1 MSLINRM
8 LKDLDAQPAKADIAP
23 IYRPVPRRLPG
34 WYWWIL
40 LLLPLSLWLWWQP
53 LQQRLH
59 PAAVTTKKIQTE
71 PVPATA
77 VISSVVPQATSSAS
91 VAVIADPASAATP
104 EIIAEPVATAPETK
118 TVNKSATPPTA
129 TALQEQKNTRQAI
142 AKTEQET
149 VSVDTNPADTNFAE
163 TTETNDQAAVY
174 AEEPAAEAEP
184 LGEMHVEEQKLSPGE
199 IATLERRKYQQAIA
213 RRDNVAAQQALLQ
226 VLANDPLDYNS
237 RKQLAALYYG
247 ENQLSAARD
256 VLQQGI
262 TLMPTNADLRLLAAR
277 VAQAMGDKQAAL
289 QSLVAISPS
298 VANNLDFY
306 AMRAALAQQLG
317 QTAEAGYSYLA
328 LTRTQPNIGRWWLGL
343 AISQD
348 QRGLLNDAK
357 QAYRRALLD
366 NQLSVAS
373 RRFAQ
378 QRIQHL
384 EP

>member
-23 IYRPVPRRLPG
+23 IYRPAARRLPG

-59 PAAVTTKKIQTE
+59 PAASTTKKIQTE

-91 VAVIADPASAATP
+91 VAVSASPASAAAP
-104 EIIAEPVATAPETK
+104 VVIAEPIAKAPETK
-118 TVNKSATPPTA
+118 IVKKSTASQPATG
-129 TALQEQKNTRQAI
+129 QQKSKNTQKAI
-142 AKTEQET
+142 PKPEQEAAP
-149 VSVDTNPADTNFAE
+149 VEPNQ
-163 TTETNDQAAVY
+163 TETVETSDQTEMYAA
-174 AEEPAAEAEP
+174 EPTAEAEP

-213 RRDNVAAQQALLQ
+213 RRDNAAAQQALIQ

-357 QAYRRALLD
+357 QAYRRALMD
-366 NQLSVAS
+366 NQLSAAS

>member
-8 LKDLDAQPAKADIAP
+8 LKDLDAQPAKADVAP
-23 IYRPVPRRLPG
+23 IYRPATRRLPG

-53 LQQRLH
+53 LQQWLH
-59 PAAVTTKKIQTE
+59 PAAAPVVIATQPTVEPAPPTVAVADVTTPSVVSSAVTTAAEPVVTLSKVVAQPIPESSKSVSQPAPSQNSRTIASAETE
-71 PVPATA
+71 PVTA
-77 VISSVVPQATSSAS
+77 DDNQEL
-91 VAVIADPASAATP
+91 AA
-104 EIIAEPVATAPETK
+104 E
-118 TVNKSATPPTA
+118 
-129 TALQEQKNTRQAI
+129 
-142 AKTEQET
+142 
-149 VSVDTNPADTNFAE
+149 E
-163 TTETNDQAAVY
+163 TTQTAAIDESE
-174 AEEPAAEAEP
+174 ATTEPEP
-184 LGEMHVEEQKLSPGE
+184 LGEMYVEEQKLSAGE
-199 IATLERRKYQQAIA
+199 IAALERRKYQQAIA

-262 TLMPTNADLRLLAAR
+262 TLMPTNADLRLLTAR

-289 QSLVAISPS
+289 QSLQAITPS
-298 VANNLDFY
+298 AANNLDFY

-317 QTAEAGYSYLA
+317 QAADAGYSYQA
-328 LTRTQPNIGRWWLGL
+328 LTRAQPMVGRWWLGL
-343 AISQD
+343 AISQE
-348 QRGLLNDAK
+348 QRSLMNDAK

-366 NQLSVAS
+366 NQLSAAS

>member
-23 IYRPVPRRLPG
+23 IYRPATRRLPG

-59 PAAVTTKKIQTE
+59 PAASTTKKIQTE
-71 PVPATA
+71 TAPTTA
-77 VISSVVPQATSSAS
+77 VISSVVPQATSSAT

-104 EIIAEPVATAPETK
+104 EVIAEPVAKAPETK
-118 TVNKSATPPTA
+118 IVKKSATSQT
-129 TALQEQKNTRQAI
+129 TTGQQKSKNTQPVI
-142 AKTEQET
+142 AKPEQET
-149 VSVDTNPADTNFAE
+149 VPLELNP
-163 TTETNDQAAVY
+163 TETAESSEQSAVY
-174 AEEPAAEAEP
+174 AAEPTAEAEP

-213 RRDNVAAQQALLQ
+213 RRDNTAAQQALLQ

-262 TLMPTNADLRLLAAR
+262 TLMPTNADLRLLVAR

-289 QSLVAISPS
+289 QSLVAISPT

-366 NQLSVAS
+366 NQLSAAS

>member
-23 IYRPVPRRLPG
+23 IYRPSTRRLPG

-59 PAAVTTKKIQTE
+59 PAAVTTKQLQPE
-71 PVPATA
+71 PVKANT
-77 VISSVVPQATSSAS
+77 VISSVVPQATSSATVTVTAS
-91 VAVIADPASAATP
+91 PASTAAP
-104 EIIAEPVATAPETK
+104 VVIAEPVEKAPETK
-118 TVNKSATPPTA
+118 IVKKSVTPQTA
-129 TALQEQKNTRQAI
+129 AAQQKSKNTQQAI
-142 AKTEQET
+142 TTSEQET
-149 VSVDTNPADTNFAE
+149 ASVEPNPTEIAESSEQPAMYAAEPTAE
-163 TTETNDQAAVY
+163 T
-174 AEEPAAEAEP
+174 EP

-213 RRDNVAAQQALLQ
+213 RRDNAAAQQALLQ
-226 VLANDPLDYNS
+226 VLANDPLDYIS

-289 QSLVAISPS
+289 QSLVAISPT

-317 QTAEAGYSYLA
+317 QTSEAGYSYQA

-357 QAYRRALLD
+357 QAYRRALMD
-366 NQLSVAS
+366 NQLSAAS

>member
-1 MSLINRM
+1 MSDDRM
-8 LKDLDAQPAKADIAP
+8 LARIAA
-23 IYRPVPRRLPG
+23 
-34 WYWWIL
+34 L
-40 LLLPLSLWLWWQP
+40 LRQAENTDNPHEAEAFMAAA
-53 LQQRLH
+53 QRL
-59 PAAVTTKKIQTE
+59 ATTTSIDLAV
-71 PVPATA
+71 
-77 VISSVVPQATSSAS
+77 
-91 VAVIADPASAATP
+91 
-104 EIIAEPVATAPETK
+104 
-118 TVNKSATPPTA
+118 
-129 TALQEQKNTRQAI
+129 ALR
-142 AKTEQET
+142 
-149 VSVDTNPADTNFAE
+149 
-163 TTETNDQAAVY
+163 
-174 AEEPAAEAEP
+174 P
-184 LGEMHVEEQKLSPGE
+184 LVE
-199 IATLERRKYQQAIA
+199 
-213 RRDNVAAQQALLQ
+213 Q

-357 QAYRRALLD
+357 QAYRRALMD
-366 NQLSVAS
+366 NQLSAAS

>member
-23 IYRPVPRRLPG
+23 IYRPAARRLPG

-59 PAAVTTKKIQTE
+59 PAASTTKKIQTE
-71 PVPATA
+71 PAPATA
-77 VISSVVPQATSSAS
+77 VIPSVVPQATSSAS
-91 VAVIADPASAATP
+91 VAVTASPASAAAAVV
-104 EIIAEPVATAPETK
+104 IAEPVAKASETK
-118 TVNKSATPPTA
+118 IVKKSAASQTSTG
-129 TALQEQKNTRQAI
+129 QQKSKNTQKAI
-142 AKTEQET
+142 TKPEQEAAP
-149 VSVDTNPADTNFAE
+149 VEPNP
-163 TTETNDQAAVY
+163 TETAESSEPSAMYAA
-174 AEEPAAEAEP
+174 EPTTEAEP

-357 QAYRRALLD
+357 QAYRRALMD
-366 NQLSVAS
+366 NQLSAAS

>member
-8 LKDLDAQPAKADIAP
+8 LKDLDAQPAKVDVAP
-23 IYRPVPRRLPG
+23 IYRPAMRRLPG

-40 LLLPLSLWLWWQP
+40 LLCPLSLWLWWQP
-53 LQQRLH
+53 LQQWLH
-59 PAAVTTKKIQTE
+59 PAAAPVIATQPTAASAPPAVIVTAVTTPNVVSSAVT
-71 PVPATA
+71 TA
-77 VISSVVPQATSSAS
+77 APEQAVTSSKVVAPPMPESSKS
-91 VAVIADPASAATP
+91 VALPTPSQHSRTIASA
-104 EIIAEPVATAPETK
+104 ET
-118 TVNKSATPPTA
+118 
-129 TALQEQKNTRQAI
+129 
-142 AKTEQET
+142 ET
-149 VSVDTNPADTNFAE
+149 VTADEN
-163 TTETNDQAAVY
+163 QAL
-174 AEEPAAEAEP
+174 AAEATTQTATIDESEATTEPEP
-184 LGEMHVEEQKLSPGE
+184 LGEMYVEEQKLSAGE
-199 IATLERRKYQQAIA
+199 IAALERRKYQQAIA

-226 VLANDPLDYNS
+226 VLVNDPLDVSS

-247 ENQLSAARD
+247 ENQLNAARD

-289 QSLVAISPS
+289 QSLQAITPS
-298 VANNLDFY
+298 AVNNLDFY

-317 QTAEAGYSYLA
+317 QAAEAGYSYQA
-328 LTRTQPNIGRWWLGL
+328 LTRAQPMVGRWWLGL
-343 AISQD
+343 AISQE
-348 QRGLLNDAK
+348 QRSLMSDAK

-366 NQLSVAS
+366 NQLSAAS

>member
-23 IYRPVPRRLPG
+23 IYRPAARRLPG

-59 PAAVTTKKIQTE
+59 PAASTTKKIQTE

-91 VAVIADPASAATP
+91 IAVTASTASVAAPVV
-104 EIIAEPVATAPETK
+104 IAEPIAKAPETK
-118 TVNKSATPPTA
+118 IVKKSVTPQTA
-129 TALQEQKNTRQAI
+129 TGQQKSKNTQKAI
-142 AKTEQET
+142 TKPEQDAAPVEP
-149 VSVDTNPADTNFAE
+149 NP
-163 TTETNDQAAVY
+163 TET
-174 AEEPAAEAEP
+174 AESSESSAMYGAEPTTEAEP

-357 QAYRRALLD
+357 QAYRRALMD
-366 NQLSVAS
+366 NQLSAAS

>member
-8 LKDLDAQPAKADIAP
+8 LKDLEAQPVKGDVAP
-23 IYRPVPRRLPG
+23 IYRPPSRRLPG

-59 PAAVTTKKIQTE
+59 PAAKPVAEPSVVAAPAKVGSTSPKIADTAVMTPQTMVLAAPMVASSQNAKQPQASEPSQAIPRNVTSDVVSENKTISTPVVSQNSPKKNSELATHSSESHVTTAESKQIA
-71 PVPATA
+71 PIDDADATA
-77 VISSVVPQATSSAS
+77 
-91 VAVIADPASAATP
+91 
-104 EIIAEPVATAPETK
+104 EP
-118 TVNKSATPPTA
+118 
-129 TALQEQKNTRQAI
+129 
-142 AKTEQET
+142 
-149 VSVDTNPADTNFAE
+149 
-163 TTETNDQAAVY
+163 
-174 AEEPAAEAEP
+174 EP
-184 LGEMHVEEQKLSPGE
+184 LGEMYVEEQTLSAGE
-199 IATLERRKYQQAIA
+199 IAALERRKYQQAIA
-213 RRDNVAAQQALLQ
+213 RRDNVGAQQALLQ
-226 VLANDPLDYNS
+226 VLANDPLDLSS

-247 ENQLSAARD
+247 ENQLNAARE

-262 TLMPTNADLRLLAAR
+262 TLMPNNADLRLLNAR

-289 QSLVAISPS
+289 QSLQAITPS
-298 VANNLDFY
+298 ASNNLDFY

-317 QTAEAGYSYLA
+317 QAAEAGYSYQA
-328 LTRTQPNIGRWWLGL
+328 LTKAQPMVGRWWLGL
-343 AISQD
+343 AISKE
-348 QRGLLNDAK
+348 QRGLMADAK

-366 NQLSVAS
+366 NQLSAAS

>member
-23 IYRPVPRRLPG
+23 IYRPAARRLPG

-59 PAAVTTKKIQTE
+59 PAASTTKKIQTE

-77 VISSVVPQATSSAS
+77 VISSVVSQATSSAS
-91 VAVIADPASAATP
+91 VAVSASPASVAAP
-104 EIIAEPVATAPETK
+104 VVIAEPIAKAPETK
-118 TVNKSATPPTA
+118 IVKKSVTPQTA
-129 TALQEQKNTRQAI
+129 TGQQKSKNTQQVI
-142 AKTEQET
+142 AKPEQET
-149 VSVDTNPADTNFAE
+149 ASIEPNP
-163 TTETNDQAAVY
+163 TET
-174 AEEPAAEAEP
+174 AENSEQSAMYGAEPTAEAEP

-357 QAYRRALLD
+357 QAYRRALMD
-366 NQLSVAS
+366 NQLSAAS

>member
-23 IYRPVPRRLPG
+23 IYRPAARRLPG

-59 PAAVTTKKIQTE
+59 PAASTTKKIQTE

-91 VAVIADPASAATP
+91 IAVTASTASVAAPVV
-104 EIIAEPVATAPETK
+104 IAEPIAKAPETK
-118 TVNKSATPPTA
+118 IVKKSVTPQTA
-129 TALQEQKNTRQAI
+129 TGQQKSKNTQKAI
-142 AKTEQET
+142 TKPEQDAAPVEP
-149 VSVDTNPADTNFAE
+149 NP
-163 TTETNDQAAVY
+163 TET
-174 AEEPAAEAEP
+174 AESSEPSAMYGAEPTTEAEP

-213 RRDNVAAQQALLQ
+213 RRDNAAAQQALLQ

-298 VANNLDFY
+298 VVNNLDFY

-357 QAYRRALLD
+357 QAYRRALMD
-366 NQLSVAS
+366 NQLSAAS

>member
-23 IYRPVPRRLPG
+23 IYRPAARRLPG

-40 LLLPLSLWLWWQP
+40 LLLPLSLWLWWQQ

-59 PAAVTTKKIQTE
+59 PAASTTKKIQTK

-91 VAVIADPASAATP
+91 IAVSASTASVAAPVV
-104 EIIAEPVATAPETK
+104 IAEPIAKAPETK
-118 TVNKSATPPTA
+118 IVKKSVTPQTA
-129 TALQEQKNTRQAI
+129 TGQQKSKNTQKAI
-142 AKTEQET
+142 TKPEQET
-149 VSVDTNPADTNFAE
+149 APAEPNPMETAE
-163 TTETNDQAAVY
+163 SSEQPAMYAV
-174 AEEPAAEAEP
+174 EPTAEAEP

-357 QAYRRALLD
+357 QAYRRALMD
-366 NQLSVAS
+366 NQLSAAS

>member
-23 IYRPVPRRLPG
+23 IYRPATRRLPG

-59 PAAVTTKKIQTE
+59 PAASTTQKLSTE
-71 PVPATA
+71 SAPATA
-77 VISSVVPQATSSAS
+77 VISSVVPQATSSAT
-91 VAVIADPASAATP
+91 VAVTADPASTAAP
-104 EIIAEPVATAPETK
+104 VVIAEPVAKVPETK
-118 TVNKSATPPTA
+118 IVKKSVTPQTA
-129 TALQEQKNTRQAI
+129 AAQQKSKKTQQAI
-142 AKTEQET
+142 TTSEQET
-149 VSVDTNPADTNFAE
+149 ASVEPNP
-163 TTETNDQAAVY
+163 TETAESSEQPAMYAA
-174 AEEPAAEAEP
+174 EPTAEAEP

-289 QSLVAISPS
+289 QSLVAISPT

-317 QTAEAGYSYLA
+317 QTSEAGYSYLA

-357 QAYRRALLD
+357 QAYRRALMD
-366 NQLSVAS
+366 NQLSAAS

>member
-8 LKDLDAQPAKADIAP
+8 LKDLDAQPVKADIAP
-23 IYRPVPRRLPG
+23 IYRPAPRRLPG

-59 PAAVTTKKIQTE
+59 PTANTTKQLSTE
-71 PVPATA
+71 PAPAKA
-77 VISSVVPQATSSAS
+77 VISSVVPQATPSAT
-91 VAVIADPASAATP
+91 VAVTARPASAAAP
-104 EIIAEPVATAPETK
+104 VVIAEPVEKAPETTIVK
-118 TVNKSATPPTA
+118 KSVTPQTA
-129 TALQEQKNTRQAI
+129 TGQQKSKNTQQTI
-142 AKTEQET
+142 TKPEQET
-149 VSVDTNPADTNFAE
+149 ASVEPNP
-163 TTETNDQAAVY
+163 TETAESSEQPAIYAA
-174 AEEPAAEAEP
+174 EPTAEAEP

-213 RRDNVAAQQALLQ
+213 RRDNLAAQQALLQ

-289 QSLVAISPS
+289 QSLVAISPT

-317 QTAEAGYSYLA
+317 QTSEAGYSYLA

-366 NQLSVAS
+366 NQLSAAS

>member
-23 IYRPVPRRLPG
+23 IYRPAARRLPG

-59 PAAVTTKKIQTE
+59 PAASTTKKIQTK

-77 VISSVVPQATSSAS
+77 VISSVVPQATSSAT
-91 VAVIADPASAATP
+91 VAVTASPASAAAAVV
-104 EIIAEPVATAPETK
+104 IAEPVEKAPETK
-118 TVNKSATPPTA
+118 IVKKSAASQTA
-129 TALQEQKNTRQAI
+129 TGQQKSKNTQKAI
-142 AKTEQET
+142 TKPEQEAAP
-149 VSVDTNPADTNFAE
+149 VEPNP
-163 TTETNDQAAVY
+163 TETAESSEQSAMYAA
-174 AEEPAAEAEP
+174 EPTAEAEP

-277 VAQAMGDKQAAL
+277 VAQVMGDKQAAL

-357 QAYRRALLD
+357 QAYRRALMD
-366 NQLSVAS
+366 NQLSAAS

>member
-59 PAAVTTKKIQTE
+59 PAASTTKKIQIE
-71 PVPATA
+71 PALATA
-77 VISSVVPQATSSAS
+77 VISSVLPQATSSAS
-91 VAVIADPASAATP
+91 VAVTADPVSAATP
-104 EIIAEPVATAPETK
+104 VVIAETIAKAPETRSVK
-118 TVNKSATPPTA
+118 KSVTLQTA
-129 TALQEQKNTRQAI
+129 IGQQKSKNTQQAI
-142 AKTEQET
+142 TQSEQET
-149 VSVDTNPADTNFAE
+149 APVEPNPAETVESSEQSEMYAAE
-163 TTETNDQAAVY
+163 PT
-174 AEEPAAEAEP
+174 AEAEP
-184 LGEMHVEEQKLSPGE
+184 LGEMHVEEQKLSAGE

-213 RRDNVAAQQALLQ
+213 RRDNAAAQQALLQ
-226 VLANDPLDYNS
+226 VLANDPLDLSS

-306 AMRAALAQQLG
+306 AMRAALAQQLR
-317 QTAEAGYSYLA
+317 QTSEAGYSYLA

-357 QAYRRALLD
+357 QAYRRALMD
-366 NQLSVAS
+366 NQLSAAS